1 MSEETQEQVCPHM
14 NDNCKAELAGV
25 LVDFCSDWLAAH
37 GSDLDEDKG
46 NDAVR
51 SVLERMLAN
60 LPTAEQFRE
69 NEKLIA
75 ASGGQV
81 GDA

>member
-1 MSEETQEQVCPHM
+1 MAEDQQNISPPH
-14 NDNCKAELAGV
+14 NHNCKGDLGAV
-25 LVDFCSDWLAAH
+25 LIDLCSDWLAAH
-37 GSDLDEDKG
+37 GTDLDEDKG

-51 SVLERMLAN
+51 EVLQRLIDN

-75 ASGGQV
+75 STGGQV